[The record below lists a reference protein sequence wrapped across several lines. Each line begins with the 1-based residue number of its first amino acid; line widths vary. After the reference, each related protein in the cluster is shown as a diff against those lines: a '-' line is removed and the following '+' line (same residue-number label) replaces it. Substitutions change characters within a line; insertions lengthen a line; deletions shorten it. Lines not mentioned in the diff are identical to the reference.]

1 MDNTPQQPDAED
13 RYEAVL
19 REHHKAARR
28 LDSDLKDLAEYLRG
42 NLPEVARHLLTAIPQ
57 QSEAWR
63 QELGLAIQRGPR
75 ASKRPGERRPRES
88 RASEEST
95 AWVMERGVGSRQLTK
110 GTYNLERTAVQR
122 KKSRLEKK
130 ARAEGNRCGQRGQ
143 RPDLWRPVLHI
154 YPITLHVVLTALVI
168 GACDGPLARSQR
180 IRISEAANEFPR
192 TLLLGSW

>member
-63 QELGLAIQRGPR
+63 QELGLAIRRGPR
-75 ASKRPGERRPRES
+75 ASGRPGERRPQET

-110 GTYNLERTAVQR
+110 GTNSLERTAVQ
-122 KKSRLEKK
+122 KEEVWSREEGTCRGESVWAAGPK
-130 ARAEGNRCGQRGQ
+130 AGSLAAGAAYLSDHATCCVEGFGYRSVRW
-143 RPDLWRPVLHI
+143 PF
-154 YPITLHVVLTALVI
+154 
-168 GACDGPLARSQR
+168 GPL
-180 IRISEAANEFPR
+180 P
-192 TLLLGSW
+192 THKD